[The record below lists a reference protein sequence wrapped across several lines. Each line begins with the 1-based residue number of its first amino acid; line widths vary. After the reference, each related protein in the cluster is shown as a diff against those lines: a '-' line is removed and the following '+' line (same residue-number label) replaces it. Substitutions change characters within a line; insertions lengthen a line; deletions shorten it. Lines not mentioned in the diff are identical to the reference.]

1 MRKIFNYFVIGGML
15 LFVFYFA
22 STFVYEA
29 FFTDKIQARADTLE
43 QVYTR
48 EFGCIQHMSD
58 IQKAQYY
65 TVGYRLCLKKEMVVK
80 KHYGEVVQGIKEL
93 AKTNEWIHAY
103 DAERDRY
110 HYFDYLTKDGK
121 YRVEILAYKETEN
134 KIASKIEVFV
144 TFNDFYEKY
153 GL

>member
-58 IQKAQYY
+58 IQKAKYY
-65 TVGYRLCLKKEMVVK
+65 TIGYRLYLKKEMVVK
-80 KHYGEVVQGIKEL
+80 NIMV
-93 AKTNEWIHAY
+93 
-103 DAERDRY
+103 R
-110 HYFDYLTKDGK
+110 
-121 YRVEILAYKETEN
+121 
-134 KIASKIEVFV
+134 
-144 TFNDFYEKY
+144 
-153 GL
+153 